1 MEIEVINRQRR
12 ERVERERLAQLA
24 RATLES
30 LGALTGADY
39 GGAQVTIAFVRDA
52 KMRELNRDY
61 RGKDYATDVLSF
73 GAGGEAKDAGGTA
86 GDLYLG
92 DVVIA
97 TDTAARQARAANLTF
112 EREVEELVI
121 HGVLH
126 LCGYDHETDGGEMNR
141 LEKRLRR
148 RLLK

>member
-1 MEIEVINRQRR
+1 MEIEVVNRQRR
-12 ERVERERLAQLA
+12 ERIEREHLARLA

-30 LGALTGADY
+30 LGALTGVDY
-39 GGAQVTIAFVRDA
+39 GGAQLTIAFVRDA

-61 RGKDYATDVLSF
+61 RGKDYPTDVLSV
-73 GAGGEAKDAGGTA
+73 GAGCDGEA
-86 GDLYLG
+86 YLG

-97 TDTAARQARAANLTF
+97 TDTAARQALAANLDF
-112 EREVEELVI
+112 GREVEELVI

-148 RLLK
+148 RLLKKE